1 MFKSSGNISAEKCR
15 EGEGEINK
23 VILCLF
29 PGESCVNRGWL
40 ARLYIKSK
48 ERAAV
53 YLQTDFLGGL
63 EEGKRETGISNIYIY
78 NHVAPPIYMYTR
90 LWMHICTQIIFTMI
104 VDSRVN
110 SCILKYHVDDVM

>member
-1 MFKSSGNISAEKCR
+1 MFKSSGNVSAEKCR

-23 VILCLF
+23 VILWLF
-29 PGESCVNRGWL
+29 PGDSCVNRGWL

-63 EEGKRETGISNIYIY
+63 EEGKGETCISSICINNY
-78 NHVAPPIYMYTR
+78 VAPYIHVYKVVDTY
-90 LWMHICTQIIFTMI
+90 MHI
-104 VDSRVN
+104 VR
-110 SCILKYHVDDVM
+110 

>member
-1 MFKSSGNISAEKCR
+1 MVKSSGNVSAEKCG

-23 VILCLF
+23 VILWLF

-63 EEGKRETGISNIYIY
+63 EEGKGGQAISSICINNYVVPYI
-78 NHVAPPIYMYTR
+78 HVYKVVDTT
-90 LWMHICTQIIFTMI
+90 MHIVRLFLQ
-104 VDSRVN
+104 
-110 SCILKYHVDDVM
+110 

>member
-1 MFKSSGNISAEKCR
+1 MFKSSGNVSAEKCGER
-15 EGEGEINK
+15 EGKINI
-23 VILCLF
+23 VILWLF

-63 EEGKRETGISNIYIY
+63 EEGKGETGISSICINNYVVPYI
-78 NHVAPPIYMYTR
+78 HVYKVVDTT
-90 LWMHICTQIIFTMI
+90 MHIVRLFLQ
-104 VDSRVN
+104 
-110 SCILKYHVDDVM
+110 

>member
-1 MFKSSGNISAEKCR
+1 MFKSSGNISAEKCG

-23 VILCLF
+23 AILWLF

-63 EEGKRETGISNIYIY
+63 EERKQETEISSICINNYVVPYI
-78 NHVAPPIYMYTR
+78 HVYK
-90 LWMHICTQIIFTMI
+90 I
-104 VDSRVN
+104 VDTYTHTVR
-110 SCILKYHVDDVM
+110 